1 MDSDKQNFTV
11 LNHTADSGIMVCGT
25 DVKNLFEKAA
35 IAMMQIMVS
44 CKHTEKTRTIK
55 LSLNEQDLPGL
66 MVRWLGEILYL
77 FAGEKEV
84 VSGVRIDSISPSHLA
99 ATLESVPFDP
109 DLHEIL
115 CEIKAVTYHQIE
127 VVEKDDF
134 WEAKVIFDL

>member
-1 MDSDKQNFTV
+1 MDSDKQDFIV

-25 DVKNLFEKAA
+25 DVRNLFEKAA

-84 VSGVRIDSISPSHLA
+84 VSSIRIDSISPSHLA
-99 ATLESVPFDP
+99 ATLESVPFNP

-127 VVEKDDF
+127 VVEKDNF
-134 WEAKVIFDL
+134 WEARVIFDL

>member
-1 MDSDKQNFTV
+1 MDSDKQDFIV

-25 DVKNLFEKAA
+25 DIRNLFEKAA
-35 IAMMQIMVS
+35 IAIMQIMVS
-44 CKHTEKTRTIK
+44 SRHTEKTRTIK
-55 LSLNEQDLPGL
+55 LSLDEQDLPGL

-84 VSGVRIDSISPSHLA
+84 VTGIRIDSISPSHLD

-115 CEIKAVTYHQIE
+115 CEIKAVTYHQIQ
-127 VVEKDDF
+127 VVEKDDC
-134 WEAKVIFDL
+134 WEARVIFDL

>member
-1 MDSDKQNFTV
+1 MDSDKQDFIV

-25 DVKNLFEKAA
+25 DVRNLFEKAA

-84 VSGVRIDSISPSHLA
+84 VSGIRIDSISPSHLA

-115 CEIKAVTYHQIE
+115 CEIKAVTYHQIQ

-134 WEAKVIFDL
+134 WEARVIFDL

>member
-1 MDSDKQNFTV
+1 MDSDKQDFIV

-25 DVKNLFEKAA
+25 DVRNLFKKAA

-84 VSGVRIDSISPSHLA
+84 VSGIRIDSISPSHLA

-109 DLHEIL
+109 DLHEVL

-134 WEAKVIFDL
+134 WEARIIFDL

>member
-1 MDSDKQNFTV
+1 MDSDKQDFIV

-25 DVKNLFEKAA
+25 DVRNLFKKAA

-84 VSGVRIDSISPSHLA
+84 VSGIRIDSISPSHLA

-134 WEAKVIFDL
+134 WEARVIFDL

>member
-1 MDSDKQNFTV
+1 MDSEKQDYVV

-25 DVKNLFEKAA
+25 DIRNLFENTAT
-35 IAMMQIMVS
+35 AMMQIMVS
-44 CKHTEKTRTIK
+44 SRHTEKTRTIK
-55 LSLNEQDLPGL
+55 LSLDEQDLPGL

-84 VSGVRIDSISPSHLA
+84 VTDVKIDAISPSHLE
-99 ATLESVPFDP
+99 ATLESMPFDP

-127 VVEKDDF
+127 VAKKDDY
-134 WEAKVIFDL
+134 WEARVIFDL

>member
-1 MDSDKQNFTV
+1 MDSDKQDFIV

-25 DVKNLFEKAA
+25 DIMNLFEKAA
-35 IAMMQIMVS
+35 IAIMQIMVS
-44 CKHTEKTRTIK
+44 SRHTEKTRTIK
-55 LSLNEQDLPGL
+55 LSLDEQDLPGL

-84 VSGVRIDSISPSHLA
+84 VTGIRIDSISPSHLD

-115 CEIKAVTYHQIE
+115 CEIKAVTYHQIQ
-127 VVEKDDF
+127 VVEKDDC
-134 WEAKVIFDL
+134 WEARVIFDL

>member
-1 MDSDKQNFTV
+1 MDSDKQDFIV

-25 DVKNLFEKAA
+25 DIRNLFEKAA
-35 IAMMQIMVS
+35 IAIMQIMVS
-44 CKHTEKTRTIK
+44 SRHTEKTRTIK
-55 LSLNEQDLPGL
+55 LSLDEQDLPEL

-84 VSGVRIDSISPSHLA
+84 VTGIRIDSISPSHLD

-115 CEIKAVTYHQIE
+115 CEIKAVTYHQIQ
-127 VVEKDDF
+127 VVEKDDC
-134 WEAKVIFDL
+134 WEARVIFDL